1 MNILL
6 EGAVLAPSY
15 AHLWHL
21 TDTLGVFEHA
31 EYDTPRVEHGYCVD
45 DVARALVVAIR
56 EPDQTLELTQIAEVS
71 LTFLENAMRYDG
83 MMHNRMDAAGEWTD
97 AATIGDWWGRAACAL
112 GTAAVHAPLALTR
125 ARAMKAFIGTAR
137 RRSPDTRASA
147 FAAIGA
153 AEVLRVSRDS
163 VSARRLLVDSLAVL
177 PSAGADITGWAWPE
191 ARLRYANA
199 TLAEAL
205 ILGGSVLGDLRM
217 RDRGLALLR
226 FLLDLESVPSESGTG
241 TRLSVTGS
249 RGRGPGEAS
258 PVYDQQPIEV
268 AALADACARAFEATD
283 DPQWRDGVLL
293 SRAWFLGAND
303 LDIPMYDPAT
313 GAGYDGLQE
322 DGRNEN
328 RGAEST
334 LAALGTL
341 QQARRLEN
349 AA

>member
-1 MNILL
+1 MSALL
-6 EGAVLAPSY
+6 EDSVIAPSY

-21 TDTLGVFEHA
+21 TDSRGVFEHA
-31 EYDTPRVEHGYCVD
+31 SYDSPRIEHGYCVD

-56 EPDQTLELTQIAEVS
+56 EPDQTAELAEIAEVS
-71 LTFLENAMRYDG
+71 LSFLEGAMRYDG
-83 MMHNRMDAAGEWTD
+83 MMHNRMNARGEWTD
-97 AATIGDWWGRAACAL
+97 AASIGDWWGRAACAL
-112 GTAAVHAPLALTR
+112 R
-125 ARAMKAFIGTAR
+125 ARALTAFIGTAR

-153 AEVLRVSRDS
+153 AELLRVTRDS
-163 VSARRLLVDSLAVL
+163 VSARRLLIDSLAVL
-177 PSAGADITGWAWPE
+177 PGAAAADTGWAWPE

-199 TLAEAL
+199 TITEAL

-226 FLLDLESVPSESGTG
+226 FLLDTETTPTESNSAG
-241 TRLSVTGS
+241 RLSVTGS
-249 RGRGPGEAS
+249 RGRGPGDVS

-283 DPQWRDGVLL
+283 DPQWQGGVRLA
-293 SRAWFLGAND
+293 RAWFLGEND
-303 LDIPMYDPAT
+303 LGIPMYDPAT

-334 LAALGTL
+334 LAALSTL
-341 QQARRLEN
+341 QQARRLELTR
-349 AA
+349 